1 MQDLI
6 ATYLPIAI
14 LSISILVFLVS
25 VITEVTKRLPFLN
38 KIPTDL
44 EVFVLSIGFTLAAA
58 FIFASY
64 KAIAITWYFILAA
77 IIAGFFVAFVAM
89 YGWTKLY
96 ELWQRFQ
103 PPDKK

>member
-1 MQDLI
+1 MQELI
-6 ATYLPIAI
+6 ATYLPMAIIAV
-14 LSISILVFLVS
+14 SVLVFLVS
-25 VITEVTKRLPFLN
+25 VITEVTKKLPFLN
-38 KIPTDL
+38 KIPTDI

-64 KAIAITWYFILAA
+64 QAIPITWYFILAG
-77 IIAGFFVAFVAM
+77 IVAGFFVAFVAM

>member
-14 LSISILVFLVS
+14 LVISILVFLVS
-25 VITEVTKRLPFLN
+25 VITEVTKKLPFLN
-38 KIPTDL
+38 KIPTDI
-44 EVFVLSIGFTLAAA
+44 EVFVLSIVLTVVAA
-58 FIFASY
+58 FLVAGY
-64 KAIAITWYFILAA
+64 KALPITWYFILAA

-103 PPDKK
+103 PPNKK

>member
-1 MQDLI
+1 MQEFI

-14 LSISILVFLVS
+14 LAVSILVFLVS
-25 VITEVTKRLPFLN
+25 VITEVTKKLPFLN
-38 KIPTDL
+38 KIPTDI
-44 EVFVLSIGFTLAAA
+44 EVFVLSIVLTMITA
-58 FIFASY
+58 FIVAGY
-64 KAIAITWYFILAA
+64 KAVPITWYFILAA

-96 ELWQRFQ
+96 DLWQRFQ